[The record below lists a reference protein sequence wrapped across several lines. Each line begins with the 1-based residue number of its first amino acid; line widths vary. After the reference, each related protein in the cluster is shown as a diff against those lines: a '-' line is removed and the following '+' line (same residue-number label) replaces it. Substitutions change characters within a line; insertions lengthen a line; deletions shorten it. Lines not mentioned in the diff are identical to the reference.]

1 MPDNKKDPVRRDAY
15 ICSAFQLHTAKEGTT
30 PVLNS
35 DDTFF
40 FFASRLFCDSLFQGL
55 SIICVVDYF
64 YPSYSSTNFLG
75 YFLLFFVGVV
85 VLSPQLVCF
94 QP

>member
-1 MPDNKKDPVRRDAY
+1 MPDNKKKPVRRDAY

-40 FFASRLFCDSLFQGL
+40 FFASRLFCGLRIPFSAIKEDIIFFTGKSDFRVLFL
-55 SIICVVDYF
+55 RCCRIAI
-64 YPSYSSTNFLG
+64 
-75 YFLLFFVGVV
+75 
-85 VLSPQLVCF
+85 
-94 QP
+94 